1 MGDYVPDE
9 QRDECMQRLLQLPE
23 NKVSI
28 LKDDGRY

>member
-9 QRDECMQRLLQLPE
+9 QRDEAMQRLLQVAE

-28 LKDDGRY
+28 LKNDGRY